1 MRLKIFLCCV
11 MHAVHEDWIAFP
23 GWTANKSP
31 INQLAEYNTLLLTFN
46 SSTTIKQILFVY
58 TPTML
63 VLYCFKI
70 WLTMKTEE
78 TVVEKFI
85 VFFPGYVYGITCAL
99 SFCILSYMIGKN
111 NFQECLNKIE
121 EQEVVMKCNT
131 MQMSTYIKNNG
142 KA

>member
-11 MHAVHEDWIAFP
+11 MHAVHEDWIAFS

-31 INQLAEYNTLLLTFN
+31 INQLAEYNPLLLTFN
-46 SSTTIKQILFVY
+46 FSTTIKQILFVY

-78 TVVEKFI
+78 TVV
-85 VFFPGYVYGITCAL
+85 
-99 SFCILSYMIGKN
+99 
-111 NFQECLNKIE
+111 
-121 EQEVVMKCNT
+121 
-131 MQMSTYIKNNG
+131 
-142 KA
+142 